1 MNIFKGKTK
10 GKEMYPEITNAGG
23 LSNAINI
30 AFSEIQSKLKV
41 LIDEN
46 TSKIPLTY
54 SVIQRD
60 NKYSQIYIAAKEKL
74 YLPDFWKDG
83 VCLANGKTGNIIELV
98 RAIDFWINNDITS
111 KDLSKKFDFVETN
124 NKAHA
129 FDSGNET
136 EYTWNQLL
144 NNESKPELGEF
155 IKIAIQDDI
164 LGKLFPFTSL
174 YTLCF
179 SRCTGYPYDTKDLP
193 NVTPKL
199 DSWTLPKTDYI
210 KGKTEFD
217 NMIYVVTNN
226 KAEFLGEGTAIEVL
240 KIVKDNL
247 PKNITPAIKGTAE
260 D

>member
-1 MNIFKGKTK
+1 
-10 GKEMYPEITNAGG
+10 MYPEITNSGG
-23 LSNAINI
+23 LSNAINN
-30 AFSEIQSKLKV
+30 AFLEIKSDLKV

-46 TSKIPLTY
+46 TSKIPLAY
-54 SVIQRD
+54 SIIQKD

-83 VCLANGKTGNIIELV
+83 VCLANGKTESIIELV
-98 RAIDFWINNDITS
+98 KAIDFWINNDITS
-111 KDLSKKFDFVETN
+111 KELSKKFDFVETN
-124 NKAHA
+124 SKAHA

-136 EYTWNQLL
+136 EYTWNQML
-144 NNESKPELGEF
+144 NNESKSELREF
-155 IKIAIQDDI
+155 IQIAIQDDI

-199 DSWTLPKTDYI
+199 DSWTIPKMDEI
-210 KGKTEFD
+210 NEKTEFD
-217 NMIYVVTNN
+217 NMIYVVTKN
-226 KAEFLGEGTAIEVL
+226 KTEFLGQGNAIEAL
-240 KIVKDNL
+240 KIVKHNL
-247 PKNITPAIKGTAE
+247 PENIAPAIKGTAE